1 MRIQAGRNA
10 VDQPARTYENES
22 IAVEWY
28 PERCIHTA
36 RCIMGLPDVFDP
48 RRRPWIVLDGHT
60 ADEIAEVVERCPT
73 GALHYRR
80 LDGGPDEVPPA
91 EPAIRAT
98 RDGPLYVHGHVV
110 IQDEAGGVFREDTR
124 VALCRCG
131 HSRQMPFCDNSHRL
145 VGFRDPAP
153 TPAAGD

>member
-1 MRIQAGRNA
+1 MDR
-10 VDQPARTYENES
+10 PSRTYETES

-80 LDGGPDEVPPA
+80 LDGGPEELTPA
-91 EPAIRAT
+91 ETTIRT
-98 RDGPLYVHGHVV
+98 VPDGPLYVPHKLV
-110 IQDEAGGVFREDTR
+110 TR
-124 VALCRCG
+124 VERDTVQLDATKAELDAGYEHYRRYHFG
-131 HSRQMPFCDNSHRL
+131 HSTGSNE
-145 VGFRDPAP
+145 
-153 TPAAGD
+153 